1 MCTLHYVKIT
11 HVTTIFPNLDI
22 VQRVKKVENPPFR
35 PHVPQ
40 LIENAEQ
47 LRDLMKRCW
56 DENADERPAFPE
68 IRKEIENLMK
78 RNGL

>member
-1 MCTLHYVKIT
+1 MK
-11 HVTTIFPNLDI
+11 NG
-22 VQRVKKVENPPFR
+22 ENPPFR

-40 LIENAEQ
+40 LIENAED
-47 LRDLMKRCW
+47 LRDVMKRSW
-56 DENADERPAFPE
+56 VENADERPSFTD